1 MRHFHSSRKTL
12 LPGEWKQA
20 EDSNTWFFIYWF
32 ICFSPN
38 NFSNTKDTTA
48 STPAAITAQSGLSS
62 NRKRW
67 KTLGASEFSTSTT
80 EETRALLLSPPPLL
94 LSLYLTCG
102 RLYCRGMEAVSII
115 KKKIKELGSQSSAE
129 ADDTIN
135 QVVNYG
141 PEVEA
146 PQE

>member
-1 MRHFHSSRKTL
+1 
-12 LPGEWKQA
+12 
-20 EDSNTWFFIYWF
+20 
-32 ICFSPN
+32 
-38 NFSNTKDTTA
+38 
-48 STPAAITAQSGLSS
+48 
-62 NRKRW
+62 
-67 KTLGASEFSTSTT
+67 
-80 EETRALLLSPPPLL
+80 
-94 LSLYLTCG
+94 
-102 RLYCRGMEAVSII
+102 MEAVSII